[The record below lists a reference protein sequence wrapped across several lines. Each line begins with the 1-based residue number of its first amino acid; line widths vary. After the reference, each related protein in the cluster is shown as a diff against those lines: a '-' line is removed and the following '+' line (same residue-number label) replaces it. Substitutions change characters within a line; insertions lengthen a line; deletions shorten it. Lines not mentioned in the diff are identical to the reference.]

1 MKSIRRAL
9 GVAAIALTLAL
20 LVVAFAANLSAG
32 EARKKIA
39 AALGFDNVNNIHVKN
54 IDSGMSGQAVVE
66 ATVDSAFRLEQDKQG
81 NWQVIE
87 IRTGDRR
94 WESLELIDTAIR
106 KEKILRTTADLRTIV
121 TALEAY
127 RRERG
132 VYVKAESGAKL
143 IDELAPHYLP
153 VVMRLDAWSNE
164 FEYKGSPGA
173 YRLSSAG
180 PDGKPATGDDIAI
193 ENGQLVG
200 GVKE

>member
-1 MKSIRRAL
+1 MTSIFRAL
-9 GVAAIALTLAL
+9 GVAAIALTLLLIAAL
-20 LVVAFAANLSAG
+20 AANLSAG

-39 AALGFDNVNNIHVKN
+39 AALGFDNVNNVHIKN
-54 IDSGMSGQAVVE
+54 ISPVMGGQAVVE

-94 WESLELIDTAIR
+94 WESLELIETAVR
-106 KEKILRTTADLRTIV
+106 KEKILRTTSDLRAIV

-132 VYVKAESGAKL
+132 TYVRAATGAKL
-143 IDELAPHYLP
+143 IDELAPRYLP

-164 FEYKGSPGA
+164 FEYKGSASG
-173 YRLSSAG
+173 YRLSSSG
-180 PDGKPATGDDIAI
+180 PDRKPATGDDIAI

>member
-1 MKSIRRAL
+1 MKSMLRAL
-9 GVAAIALTLAL
+9 GVAALALTLL
-20 LVVAFAANLSAG
+20 LVAAVAANLSAG

-39 AALGFDNVNNIHVKN
+39 AALGFDNVNNIHIKEIN
-54 IDSGMSGQAVVE
+54 SGMSGQAVVE
-66 ATVDSAFRLEQDKQG
+66 ATVDSAFRLAQDKQG

-94 WESLELIDTAIR
+94 WESLELIDTAVR

-132 VYVKAESGAKL
+132 AYVKAESGAKL
-143 IDELAPHYLP
+143 IDDLAPRYLP

-164 FEYKGSPGA
+164 FEYKGSAGG
-173 YRLSSAG
+173 YRLSSSG

-200 GVKE
+200 GAKE

>member
-1 MKSIRRAL
+1 MKSTLRAL
-9 GVAAIALTLAL
+9 GVAAPILMLLIIATALA
-20 LVVAFAANLSAG
+20 ADLSAG

-39 AALGFDNVNNIHVKN
+39 GALGFDNANNIHIKN
-54 IDSGMSGQAVVE
+54 ISKGMSGQAVVE

-81 NWQVIE
+81 NWQVVE
-87 IRTGDRR
+87 LRTGDRR

-132 VYVKAESGAKL
+132 SYVKAESGAKL
-143 IDELAPHYLP
+143 IDELAPRYLP

-164 FEYKGSPGA
+164 FGYKGSASG
-173 YRLSSAG
+173 YRLSSSG

-200 GVKE
+200 GAKE